1 MYKKTIKYADYNGEE
16 RTEDF
21 YFNFS
26 KAELVELEYGVDGGM
41 RQKIQ
46 NIVAAK
52 SQPEIIK
59 MFKDIVLASYG
70 KKSDDGKRFIKS
82 KELREEFSQTEAYSE
97 FFMELATDAKAGADF
112 VNGILPQVEKSSIPA
127 PAVVK

>member
-1 MYKKTIKYADYNGEE
+1 MYKKTIKYVDYNGEE